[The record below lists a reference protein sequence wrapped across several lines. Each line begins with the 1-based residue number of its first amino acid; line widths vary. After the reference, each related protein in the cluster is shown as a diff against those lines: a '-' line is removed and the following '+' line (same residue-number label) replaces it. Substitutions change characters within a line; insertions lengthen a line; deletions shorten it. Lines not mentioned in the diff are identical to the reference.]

1 MSNQVVSTSGS
12 SVEQLECPICF
23 DAIDNKNFVTT
34 ECGHCFHCSCLMKNV
49 VNNGFDCPMCRQKM
63 AEVMEDD
70 DDESEDS
77 YDIWIENERNR
88 IRDPDDN
95 ALVSFRMFQQQ
106 IENEEIEEEPE
117 QDDEDDEAEV
127 SDNEDNEDDEEEP
140 PLPTPAYLAN
150 KLAEKGVTMEDM
162 VKALLLEHDEYEEE
176 YEVFNRRTSE
186 MYGELRRLIL
196 NYDDNNNNNN
206 RNDDNN
212 RNRRHGRHSSVYSN

>member
-1 MSNQVVSTSGS
+1 MSSQVESNSNS
-12 SVEQLECPICF
+12 SIEQLECPICF

-63 AEVMEDD
+63 AEVIED
-70 DDESEDS
+70 DDESIGSS
-77 YDIWIENERNR
+77 YDSWIENDRN
-88 IRDPDDN
+88 RDPDDN
-95 ALVSFRMFQQQ
+95 ALTSFRMFQQQ
-106 IENEEIEEEPE
+106 IENEEVEEEPQ
-117 QDDEDDEAEV
+117 QDNDDEAEV
-127 SDNEDNEDDEEEP
+127 SDDDEEP

-176 YEVFNRRTSE
+176 YAVFNRRTSE

-196 NYDDNNNNNN
+196 NYDDNNNIN
-206 RNDDNN
+206 RDDNEN
-212 RNRRHGRHSSVYSN
+212 RNRRHGRHSSIY

>member
-1 MSNQVVSTSGS
+1 MSNQVVSSSSS
-12 SVEQLECPICF
+12 SVEQLDCPICF

-63 AEVMEDD
+63 AEVIEDD
-70 DDESEDS
+70 DNESEDS
-77 YDIWIENERNR
+77 YDNWIENNRNR
-88 IRDPDDN
+88 EPDDN

-117 QDDEDDEAEV
+117 QDDNDEAEV
-127 SDNEDNEDDEEEP
+127 SDDEEEP

-196 NYDDNNNNNN
+196 NYDDNNNINRNNN
-206 RNDDNN
+206 DNN
-212 RNRRHGRHSSVYSN
+212 IRASIK

>member
-1 MSNQVVSTSGS
+1 MSNQVVSTSSS
-12 SVEQLECPICF
+12 SVEQLDCPICF

-63 AEVMEDD
+63 AEVIEDD
-70 DDESEDS
+70 DNESEDS
-77 YDIWIENERNR
+77 YDNWIENDRNR
-88 IRDPDDN
+88 EPDDN

-117 QDDEDDEAEV
+117 QDDNDEAEV
-127 SDNEDNEDDEEEP
+127 SDDEEEP

-196 NYDDNNNNNN
+196 NYDDNNNNRN

-212 RNRRHGRHSSVYSN
+212 RNRRHSRHSSVYSN

>member
-1 MSNQVVSTSGS
+1 
-12 SVEQLECPICF
+12 
-23 DAIDNKNFVTT
+23 
-34 ECGHCFHCSCLMKNV
+34 MKNV

-63 AEVMEDD
+63 AEVIEDD
-70 DDESEDS
+70 DNESEDS
-77 YDIWIENERNR
+77 YDNWIENDRNR
-88 IRDPDDN
+88 EPDDN

-117 QDDEDDEAEV
+117 QDDDEAEV
-127 SDNEDNEDDEEEP
+127 SDDGSNSEEP

-196 NYDDNNNNNN
+196 NYDDNNNINRNNN
-206 RNDDNN
+206 NN
-212 RNRRHGRHSSVYSN
+212 NNNIHVN

>member
-1 MSNQVVSTSGS
+1 MSSQIVSNSNSNS
-12 SVEQLECPICF
+12 SIDQLECPICF

-63 AEVMEDD
+63 AEVIE
-70 DDESEDS
+70 DDESDGSS
-77 YDIWIENERNR
+77 YNSWIENNININR
-88 IRDPDDN
+88 EPDDN
-95 ALVSFRMFQQQ
+95 ALTSFRMFQQQ
-106 IENEEIEEEPE
+106 IENEEIEEEPP
-117 QDDEDDEAEV
+117 QDDDDEAEV
-127 SDNEDNEDDEEEP
+127 SDDEEDEEP

-196 NYDDNNNNNN
+196 NYDDNNNIN
-206 RNDDNN
+206 RNDNEN
-212 RNRRHGRHSSVYSN
+212 RNRRHGRHSSIYIN

>member
-1 MSNQVVSTSGS
+1 MSSQVVSNSNS
-12 SVEQLECPICF
+12 SIDQLECPICF

-63 AEVMEDD
+63 AEVIE
-70 DDESEDS
+70 DDESDGSS
-77 YDIWIENERNR
+77 YDSWIENDRN
-88 IRDPDDN
+88 RDPDDN
-95 ALVSFRMFQQQ
+95 ALTSFRMFQQQ
-106 IENEEIEEEPE
+106 IENEEVEEEP
-117 QDDEDDEAEV
+117 QQHDDEAEV
-127 SDNEDNEDDEEEP
+127 SDDDDDEP

-162 VKALLLEHDEYEEE
+162 VKALLLEHDEYEDE

-196 NYDDNNNNNN
+196 NYDDNNNIN
-206 RNDDNN
+206 RNGNEN
-212 RNRRHGRHSSVYSN
+212 RNRRHGRHSSIY

>member
-1 MSNQVVSTSGS
+1 MSSQLVSTSS
-12 SVEQLECPICF
+12 SLVEQLECPICF
-23 DAIDNKNFVTT
+23 DAIDNKNIVTT

-63 AEVMEDD
+63 AEVIDD
-70 DDESEDS
+70 DNESEYS
-77 YDIWIENERNR
+77 YDSWIENDRNR
-88 IRDPDDN
+88 EPDDN

-106 IENEEIEEEPE
+106 IENEEVEDEP
-117 QDDEDDEAEV
+117 EDDEAEV
-127 SDNEDNEDDEEEP
+127 SDDEEDEDEEP

-176 YEVFNRRTSE
+176 YSAFNRRTSE

-196 NYDDNNNNNN
+196 NYDDNNNINRNDNNN
-206 RNDDNN
+206 R
-212 RNRRHGRHSSVYSN
+212 RGRHNSIYVN